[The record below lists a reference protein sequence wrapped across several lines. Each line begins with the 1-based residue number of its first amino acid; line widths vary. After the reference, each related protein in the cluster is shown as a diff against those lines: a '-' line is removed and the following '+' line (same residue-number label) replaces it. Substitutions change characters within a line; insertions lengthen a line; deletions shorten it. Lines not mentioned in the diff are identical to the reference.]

1 MQARVAASSSGAG
14 PTIEEASAARAAGTA
29 AVTSSVSLCIMM
41 LSGWSITLGAEP
53 FDTIATVMEKFSRE
67 TGIPSSGQCLMLHR
81 RCLDASCTLSHYNIR
96 TEAILHCKLS
106 LEGGGCGGAGRGGRQ
121 KPAGGGR
128 GGQQGGAGG
137 ATSGRGSGPG
147 STRIV
152 APAPSQSTPTGL
164 ETTALTSP
172 AAGTSTGGS
181 SNPGPSQNSRTIS
194 PSSAP
199 LTSAAAAGVTPRVLE
214 REYSPTPSRPGAGP
228 AEVNLTV
235 SRSCAPND
243 RGGPEDVTVLLE
255 SDTESSLAYLRPL
268 ASLHAPV
275 PVVPHIR
282 SRRWG
287 TA

>member
-1 MQARVAASSSGAG
+1 
-14 PTIEEASAARAAGTA
+14 
-29 AVTSSVSLCIMM
+29 MM

-147 STRIV
+147 STRTV

-181 SNPGPSQNSRTIS
+181 SNPGPSQKSRTIS

-199 LTSAAAAGVTPRVLE
+199 LTQEQKAETQETKIQETQEAEGTP
-214 REYSPTPSRPGAGP
+214 YT
-228 AEVNLTV
+228 
-235 SRSCAPND
+235 
-243 RGGPEDVTVLLE
+243 
-255 SDTESSLAYLRPL
+255 
-268 ASLHAPV
+268 
-275 PVVPHIR
+275 
-282 SRRWG
+282 
-287 TA
+287 